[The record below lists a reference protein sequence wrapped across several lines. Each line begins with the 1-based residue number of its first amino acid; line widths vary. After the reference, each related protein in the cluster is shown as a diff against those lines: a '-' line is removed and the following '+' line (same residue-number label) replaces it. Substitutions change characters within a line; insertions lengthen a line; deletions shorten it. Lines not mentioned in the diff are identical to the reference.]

1 MSAFAVAVVV
11 NAADDVVIVEPAAV
25 VVATGDVVDAVAEA
39 EIAAAVVS
47 GATGHTSSHS
57 KTN

>member
-11 NAADDVVIVEPAAV
+11 NAADDVVFVEPAA
-25 VVATGDVVDAVAEA
+25 VDAVAEA

>member
-11 NAADDVVIVEPAAV
+11 NAADDVVVVEPAAV
-25 VVATGDVVDAVAEA
+25 VVATGVAVAEA